1 MARKSNA
8 VITGC
13 NRGIGLALA
22 QHYANEGY
30 EVTAIVRR
38 RSPAL
43 EAIATTIIDDI
54 ELTDAENIAAVASK
68 LEGKTVDLLLNVAGI
83 MQWETLEEFSFD
95 KIRSQFEV
103 NTLAPLALSTALVPN
118 LAVGAK
124 VVFLTSRLGSIA
136 DSSSGNG
143 YGYRMSKTALNM
155 AAKTLSV
162 DLKNR
167 GIHVGIL
174 HPGSVKTSLNKL
186 GGQIEVSE
194 SVAGLTARIKE
205 LSAKTSGKFLHQN
218 GSELAW

>member
-1 MARKSNA
+1 MTKKHA

-22 QHYANEGY
+22 KHYADDGY

-38 RSPAL
+38 STPAL
-43 EAIATTIIDDI
+43 DGLATTIIDGI
-54 ELTDAENIAAVASK
+54 ELTNPENITRVASK
-68 LEGKTVDLLLNVAGI
+68 LKGKPIDLLLNVAGI
-83 MQWETLEEFSFD
+83 MQWETVEEICFD

-103 NTLAPLALSTALVPN
+103 NALAPLALSTALTPN
-118 LAVGAK
+118 LVEGAK
-124 VVFLTSRLGSIA
+124 VVFLTSRLGSIT
-136 DSSSGNG
+136 DSLSGSG
-143 YGYRMSKTALNM
+143 YGYRMSKAALNM

-162 DLKNR
+162 DLKGQ

-194 SVAGLTARIKE
+194 SIAGLAARITE
-205 LSAKTSGKFLHQN
+205 LSENTSGRFLHQN
-218 GSELAW
+218 GTELAW